1 MGAAVL
7 MRIPVTVTAEPAG
20 RAGAGN
26 APRKHGREGRR
37 EAKAAC
43 GVLERGRKALTS
55 QLGALFLLSLICQQ
69 LTARRS
75 HTWGWVSPRCAV
87 GSSGFTSAGDRCL
100 PGQWLG
106 WAWGCPA
113 LGCSK

>member
-1 MGAAVL
+1 M
-7 MRIPVTVTAEPAG
+7 
-20 RAGAGN
+20 
-26 APRKHGREGRR
+26 
-37 EAKAAC
+37 AAC

-55 QLGALFLLSLICQQ
+55 QLGALFSLSLICQQ

-87 GSSGFTSAGDRCL
+87 GSSGFTSAGDRHP